1 MLIHN
6 AQAVYPFSLSW
17 CWQFYQLKIWIFIR
31 KSLKKKKN
39 HKEKCSLK
47 KGFERK
53 VGNFQNTTETTVKH
67 GCNNDG

>member
-1 MLIHN
+1 MLTILSIKNLNIH
-6 AQAVYPFSLSW
+6 
-17 CWQFYQLKIWIFIR
+17 KK

-53 VGNFQNTTETTVKH
+53 VDNFQNTTETTVKH